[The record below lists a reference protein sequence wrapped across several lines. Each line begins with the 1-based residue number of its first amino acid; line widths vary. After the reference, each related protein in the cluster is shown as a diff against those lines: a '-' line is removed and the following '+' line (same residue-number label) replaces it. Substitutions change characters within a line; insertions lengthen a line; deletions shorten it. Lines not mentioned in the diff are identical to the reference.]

1 MLNAPMAALGLSLI
15 IIGLLL
21 ILVSYASRSGK
32 LRGGGV
38 ILIGPFPIIFGDE
51 SVKSVV
57 LMLAIFLVIMCALF
71 ILMQGL
77 VGVSK

>member
-1 MLNAPMAALGLSLI
+1 M
-15 IIGLLL
+15 
-21 ILVSYASRSGK
+21 
-32 LRGGGV
+32 
-38 ILIGPFPIIFGDE
+38 IGPFPIIFGDE

-57 LMLAIFLVIMCALF
+57 VMLAIFLVIMCALF

>member
-1 MLNAPMAALGLSLI
+1 MAALGLSLI

-38 ILIGPFPIIFGDE
+38 ILIGAFPIIFGDE
-51 SVKSVV
+51 SVKSVAV
-57 LMLAIFLVIMCALF
+57 MLAIFLVIMCALF